1 MQPPERAAYF
11 LNLKAEGRLEPP
23 HVPARSI
30 AWLALHAPKEFS
42 GSFMS
47 YDDPLISRPW
57 RLVFGERIAIPVD
70 FS

>member
-30 AWLALHAPKEFS
+30 AWLALYAPAEFS
-42 GSFMS
+42 GSFIS
-47 YDDPLISRPW
+47 YDDPLISRPP
-57 RLVFGERIAIPVD
+57 RMVFGEKID
-70 FS
+70 MFLG